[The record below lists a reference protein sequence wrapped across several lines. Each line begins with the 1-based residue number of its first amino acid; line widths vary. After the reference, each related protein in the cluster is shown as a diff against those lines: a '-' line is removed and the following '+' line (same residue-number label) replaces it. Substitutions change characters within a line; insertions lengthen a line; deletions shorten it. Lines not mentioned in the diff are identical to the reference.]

1 MLKNIMTLTAVSL
14 ALLFSNSV
22 FAQRM
27 EYLGPHSGDP
37 STFVTANRGIFIF
50 NELCSAAFP
59 GSQMCESIHVLRSGA
74 TNVGDPDNAQWIKPT
89 LVASYLNAEGEPV
102 FVDASG
108 KIQEGVGGFSCNGW
122 FGGDN
127 VRPGLIIG
135 GTGKFGTASCNLELP
150 VACCKAVFPRPRI
163 SSE

>member
-37 STFVTANRGIFIF
+37 STWVTGNRGIFTY

-59 GSQMCESIHVLRSGA
+59 GSQMCESIHVLRSG
-74 TNVGDPDNAQWIKPT
+74 TTIISDPDNIQWIKPT

-108 KIQEGVGGFSCNGW
+108 KVQEGVGGFSCDGW
-122 FGGDN
+122 SGGVN

-135 GTGKFGTASCNLELP
+135 GTGSFSTSTCESELP
-150 VACCKAVFPRPRI
+150 VACCKAVFSRPRI
-163 SSE
+163 SPE